1 MIRNQTRTCLSLPLF
16 INQRNRHLIF
26 ILLFA
31 AAALLYLTSNRYH
44 ITAPRYLTMSRIDSA
59 IPFIPGTIWI
69 YLSDYILFFV
79 LYLLIKNLLT
89 VHKLFYSIIF
99 LQGVSVAIFLV
110 WPTTYPRGLFPMPE
124 NLDVVTYYI
133 FDSLRQTDTAA
144 NCCPSLHISCVFMT
158 VLISRDERRKFF
170 PLFLLWG
177 TAIAIS
183 TLTTKQHYL
192 IDIIAGLALGVFS
205 WVIFH
210 RCIKYR
216 PLNRDQ

>member
-1 MIRNQTRTCLSLPLF
+1 
-16 INQRNRHLIF
+16 
-26 ILLFA
+26 
-31 AAALLYLTSNRYH
+31 
-44 ITAPRYLTMSRIDSA
+44 
-59 IPFIPGTIWI
+59 
-69 YLSDYILFFV
+69 
-79 LYLLIKNLLT
+79 
-89 VHKLFYSIIF
+89 
-99 LQGVSVAIFLV
+99 
-110 WPTTYPRGLFPMPE
+110 
-124 NLDVVTYYI
+124 
-133 FDSLRQTDTAA
+133 
-144 NCCPSLHISCVFMT
+144 MT